1 MIRWTVVAI
10 LVGLSGLP
18 GCGALGE
25 RPPGA
30 EVIGFDLDAVGE
42 DGLEGPPTGR
52 RAVHYEFC
60 IPVGDAYAEEVRT
73 IDGSARV
80 MAGSKGRIGCRR
92 GQMLVVGNTHQ
103 DGWRYTLERLASLRY
118 VKRIERSDFE

>member
-1 MIRWTVVAI
+1 MIRGIVVAL
-10 LVGLSGLP
+10 LVALSGLP
-18 GCGALGE
+18 GCGVLGE
-25 RPPGA
+25 RSRGG
-30 EVIGFDLDAVGE
+30 EVIGFDLEAIGE
-42 DGLEGPPTGR
+42 NGLEGAPDGR
-52 RAVHYEFC
+52 RAVHYEYC
-60 IPVGDAYAEEVRT
+60 IPVGDAYADEVRT

-92 GQMLVVGNTHQ
+92 GQVLVVGNTHQ